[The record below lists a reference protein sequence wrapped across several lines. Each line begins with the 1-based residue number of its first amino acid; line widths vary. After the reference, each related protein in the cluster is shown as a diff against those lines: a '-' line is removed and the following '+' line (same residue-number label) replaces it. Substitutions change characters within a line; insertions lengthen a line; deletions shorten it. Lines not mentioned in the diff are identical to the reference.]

1 MRGRVALLLIL
12 CLLAASCSNFPSDWL
27 IRSQV
32 TAALTAHGADELYDI
47 ENFKVVGGRP
57 QGDGSYVASV
67 RYDIVLKK
75 GIKDLPNNLAADP
88 RLIGTALKLGRA
100 VAHAAAHGEHVTIG
114 SHIPVQDDV
123 TLVKKDGNWVLD

>member
-1 MRGRVALLLIL
+1 MRGRVALLIL
-12 CLLAASCSNFPSDWL
+12 CLLAAACSQFPSDGL

-47 ENFKVVGGRP
+47 QNFKVVGGRP
-57 QGDGSYVASV
+57 EGDGSYVASV

-75 GIKDLPNNLAADP
+75 GVKSLPDNLAADP
-88 RLIGTALKLGRA
+88 RLIGTALKLAR
-100 VAHAAAHGEHVTIG
+100 AAAHALVDGKPVTVG

-123 TLVKKDGNWVLD
+123 TLVKKDGYWVLD